1 MITLWLATGLLAAPA
16 AAPPPEP
23 AAQTSGGYSA
33 AYERNARE
41 RFKARERYEDN
52 EAARE
57 KLLADAIAAAY
68 DKATGQAREAV
79 LEAAQIEPDQPSR
92 PSKIEFRRAA
102 QSTLRA
108 DLAQIAQM
116 RDALNAIALEQQGIA
131 AERNRVRLVRM
142 LDDAIQAAIEQD
154 EEDIEMLLLA

>member
-1 MITLWLATGLLAAPA
+1 MLAIWLATGLLAAPA
-16 AAPPPEP
+16 AAPSEP
-23 AAQTSGGYSA
+23 AAQPSGGYSA

-41 RFKARERYEDN
+41 RFKARERYEDD

-92 PSKIEFRRAA
+92 PSKVEFRRAA

-108 DLAQIAQM
+108 DLAQLAQM

-131 AERNRVRLVRM
+131 AERDRVRLARM